1 MYLNG
6 LIALYLLNSNDPLP
20 ATNKA
25 ALIKAEQTK
34 LLFHALPVAM
44 MASVINAL
52 ILVFIQW
59 GIIER
64 AVLLTWLAVFL
75 LLTAARLLLAY
86 AYNKNASK
94 DTGSDSWATWFIMGA
109 IGSGFAWGSTAI
121 WLFPADQVGHQLFLV
136 IVLAGTCAG
145 ASTSLSFLRTPIII
159 YLLAILTPLAI
170 QFLLLGDKLS
180 VAMGIMV
187 ILFFIMVLA
196 SSMRIY
202 RNTEQNISLRIEA
215 YFREQ
220 ALQESEE
227 KYHLIFD
234 SAPLGVV
241 HYDKNGVIT
250 EFNDRFVQ
258 ILGVNKNQLNN
269 LSLLYEVNDP
279 GLKEAIQKTLQGEYV
294 QYEGKSNAL
303 GGEQDKDVRIY
314 CRGIKSDNDE
324 FVGGVAIV
332 EDITEDKKVERLKS
346 EFVSTVSHELRTPLT
361 AIRGAVGLLNEG
373 VAGELSNEAR
383 KLTEISQ
390 ANTNR
395 LLMLIDDIL
404 DISKIELGELSF
416 DFKKL
421 DVRAFL
427 EEVTQTMEP
436 YARQHQV
443 KLVLKRNCYEVYINA
458 DHDRLMQVM
467 CNLLSNAVKFSPPRG
482 VVETSM
488 ECIAEGVKISVKDS
502 GPGIPQEFQ
511 GVIFDRFTQF
521 DSSDSRRTGG
531 TGLGLAITKALVEKH
546 KGRINFDTSKLG
558 TTFYIVLPR
567 DL

>member
-1 MYLNG
+1 
-6 LIALYLLNSNDPLP
+6 LYISNLNDPFP
-20 ATNKA
+20 DTDKA

-34 LLFHALPVAM
+34 LLFHALPVALV
-44 MASVINAL
+44 ASVINAL

-59 GIIER
+59 GIIEPDI
-64 AVLLTWLAVFL
+64 LISWLTVFL
-75 LLTAARLLLAY
+75 LLSSARLLLAY
-86 AYNKNASK
+86 AYNKTPTKDSK
-94 DTGSDSWATWFIMGA
+94 SENWANWFIVGA
-109 IGSGFAWGSTAI
+109 ISSGFAWGSTAV
-121 WLFPADQVGHQLFLV
+121 WLFPAEHVGHQLFLV

-145 ASTSLSFLRTPIII
+145 ASTSLSFLRMPIIV

-202 RNTEQNISLRIEA
+202 KNTEQNISLRIEA
-215 YFREQ
+215 YFRER

-250 EFNDRFVQ
+250 EFNDRFVH
-258 ILGVNKNQLNN
+258 ILGLNKNKLDN

-279 GLKEAIQKTLQGEYV
+279 NLKEAIQKSLQGEFS

-314 CRGIKSDNDE
+314 CRGIKSDSDE
-324 FVGGVAIV
+324 FIGGVAIV

-416 DFKKL
+416 DFKTL
-421 DVRAFL
+421 DVRELL
-427 EEVTQTMEP
+427 EEVVQTMEP

-443 KLVLKRNCYEVYINA
+443 KLVLNRNCFEVYIKA
-458 DHDRLMQVM
+458 DHDRMMQVM

-482 VVETSM
+482 TVEVSM
-488 ECIAEGVKISVKDS
+488 ECVTEGVRIAVKDS
-502 GPGIPQEFQ
+502 GPGIPPEFQ
-511 GVIFDRFTQF
+511 EVIFDRFTQF

-546 KGRINFDTSKLG
+546 NGRIGFDTSEAG
-558 TTFYIVLPR
+558 STFYLVLPR
-567 DL
+567 ELV

>member
-1 MYLNG
+1 
-6 LIALYLLNSNDPLP
+6 
-20 ATNKA
+20 
-25 ALIKAEQTK
+25 
-34 LLFHALPVAM
+34 
-44 MASVINAL
+44 MASVVNAL
-52 ILVFIQW
+52 ILVFVQW
-59 GIIER
+59 GVIEPR
-64 AVLLTWLAVFL
+64 VLILWLVLFL
-75 LLTAARLLLAY
+75 LITTVRALLAY
-86 AYNKNASK
+86 GYNRTADKNHK
-94 DTGSDSWATWFIMGA
+94 VDRWMSWFVLGA
-109 IGSGFAWGSTAI
+109 VVSGFAWGATAV
-121 WLFPADQVGHQLFLV
+121 WLFPANNVGHQLFLV

-145 ASTSLSFLRTPIII
+145 ASTSLSFLRVPIIA

-187 ILFFIMVLA
+187 ILFFIMVLS

-215 YFREQ
+215 HFREQ

-258 ILGVNKNQLNN
+258 ILGVDKSQLDN
-269 LSLLYEVNDP
+269 LSLLYEVKDQK
-279 GLKEAIQKTLQGEYV
+279 LKDTIQNTLNGEFS

-303 GGEQDKDVRIY
+303 GGEQDKDLRIY
-314 CRGIKSDNDE
+314 CRGIKSENDE
-324 FVGGVAIV
+324 FIGGVAIV
-332 EDITEDKKVERLKS
+332 EDITEDKRVERLKS

-373 VAGELSNEAR
+373 VAGELSTEAR
-383 KLTEISQ
+383 KLTAISQ
-390 ANTNR
+390 ENTNR

-416 DFKKL
+416 EFDKL
-421 DVRAFL
+421 DVREFL
-427 EEVTQTMEP
+427 EEVVRTMEP

-443 KLVLKRNCYEVYINA
+443 KLVLKRHCYAVNINA
-458 DHDRLMQVM
+458 DHDRLMQIM
-467 CNLLSNAVKFSPPRG
+467 CNLLSNAVKFSPPRDT
-482 VVETSM
+482 VEISM
-488 ECIAEGVKISVKDS
+488 DCVADGVKISVKDS

-511 GVIFDRFTQF
+511 DVIFDRFTQF

-546 KGRINFDTSKLG
+546 HGRINFETSKYG
-558 TTFYIVLPR
+558 TTFYVILPR
-567 DL
+567 D

>member
-1 MYLNG
+1 MHLS
-6 LIALYLLNSNDPLP
+6 NSNEPF
-20 ATNKA
+20 THSVKA
-25 ALIKAEQTK
+25 ALIKAEQTN
-34 LLFHALPVAM
+34 LLFHALPMAIA
-44 MASVINAL
+44 ASVINAL

-59 GIIER
+59 GTIEKGN
-64 AVLLTWLAVFL
+64 LLTWLTVFL

-86 AYNKNASK
+86 AYNRHSSKNSEN
-94 DTGSDSWATWFIMGA
+94 DNWANWFIVGA
-109 IGSGFAWGSTAI
+109 ISSGFAWGSTAV
-121 WLFPADQVGHQLFLV
+121 WLFPAEDVSHQLFLV

-145 ASTSLSFLRTPIII
+145 ASASLSFLRTPIIAF
-159 YLLAILTPLAI
+159 LLAILTPLAT
-170 QFLLLGDKLS
+170 QFFLLGDTLS
-180 VAMGIMV
+180 IAMGVMV
-187 ILFFIMVLA
+187 ILFFVMLVA

-202 RNTEQNISLRIEA
+202 KNTEQNISLRIDA
-215 YFREQ
+215 HIREQ
-220 ALQESEE
+220 ALRESEE

-250 EFNDRFVQ
+250 EFNDRFAH
-258 ILGVNKNQLNN
+258 ILGVNKNRLEN

-279 GLKEAIQKTLQGEYV
+279 KLKETIQKTLQGEFT

-303 GGEQDKDVRIY
+303 GGEQGKDVRIY
-314 CRGIKSDNDE
+314 CRGIMGEHGE
-324 FVGGVAIV
+324 FIGGVAIV
-332 EDITEDKKVERLKS
+332 EDITEDKRIERLKS

-373 VAGELSNEAR
+373 VAGKLSDEAR

-421 DVRAFL
+421 DIRGFL
-427 EEVTQTMEP
+427 EDVVQTMDP

-458 DHDRLMQVM
+458 DYDRLMQVM

-482 VVETSM
+482 VVDIAM
-488 ECIAEGVKISVKDS
+488 ECIADGVKISVKDT
-502 GPGIPQEFQ
+502 GPGIPKEFQ
-511 GVIFDRFTQF
+511 EVIFDRFTQF

-546 KGRINFDTSKLG
+546 NGRIAFDTSKNG

-567 DL
+567 N

>member
-1 MYLNG
+1 M
-6 LIALYLLNSNDPLP
+6 YLLNSNEPFPD
-20 ATNKA
+20 TNKA

-44 MASVINAL
+44 MASIINAL

-59 GIIER
+59 GIIEQR
-64 AVLLTWLAVFL
+64 ILLTWLGIFL
-75 LLTAARLLLAY
+75 GLSVARLLLAY

-94 DTGSDSWATWFIMGA
+94 DIGSDNWARWFIMGA
-109 IGSGFAWGSTAI
+109 VASGFTWGSTAV
-121 WLFPADQVGHQLFLV
+121 WLFPADEVGHQLFLV

-145 ASTSLSFLRTPIII
+145 ASTSLSFLRTPIIV

-170 QFLLLGDKLS
+170 QFLLLGDQLS

-187 ILFFIMVLA
+187 ILFFVMVLA

-250 EFNDRFVQ
+250 EFNDRFAH
-258 ILGVNKNQLNN
+258 ILGVNNNQLSN

-279 GLKEAIQKTLQGEYV
+279 KLKETIQKTLQGEFS

-303 GGEQDKDVRIY
+303 GGVQDKDVRIY
-314 CRGIKSDNDE
+314 CRGIRSDNGE
-324 FVGGVAIV
+324 FIGGVAIV

-416 DFKKL
+416 DFKRL
-421 DVRAFL
+421 EVRGFL
-427 EEVTQTMEP
+427 EEVVQTMDP

-443 KLVLKRNCYEVYINA
+443 KLVSKRNCYEVYINA
-458 DHDRLMQVM
+458 DHDRLMQIM

-482 VVETSM
+482 VVEISM
-488 ECIAEGVKISVKDS
+488 ECVVEGVKISVKDS

-511 GVIFDRFTQF
+511 QVIFDRFTQF

-546 KGRINFDTSKLG
+546 KGRIAFDTSKMG

>member
-1 MYLNG
+1 
-6 LIALYLLNSNDPLP
+6 
-20 ATNKA
+20 
-25 ALIKAEQTK
+25 
-34 LLFHALPVAM
+34 
-44 MASVINAL
+44 MASIVNAL
-52 ILVFIQW
+52 ILVFVQW
-59 GIIER
+59 GIIETQ
-64 AVLLTWLAVFL
+64 VLILWLVLFL
-75 LLTAARLLLAY
+75 VLTAGRLLLAY
-86 AYNKNASK
+86 GYHKHAK
-94 DTGSDSWATWFIMGA
+94 ATANVDNWMNWFVLGA
-109 IGSGFAWGSTAI
+109 IASGIAWGATAI
-121 WLFPADQVGHQLFLV
+121 WLFPVNNVGHQVFLV

-145 ASTSLSFLRTPIII
+145 ASTSLSFLRLPIIAFLI
-159 YLLAILTPLAI
+159 AILTPLAI

-187 ILFFIMVLA
+187 VLFFIMVLA

-215 YFREQ
+215 HFREQ

-258 ILGVNKNQLNN
+258 ILGVNKNQLEN
-269 LSLLYEVNDP
+269 LSLLDEVKDP
-279 GLKEAIQKTLQGEYV
+279 NLKEAIQNTLNGDFS
-294 QYEGKSNAL
+294 QYEGKSNVL
-303 GGEQDKDVRIY
+303 GGDQNKDLRIY
-314 CRGIKSDNDE
+314 CRGIKSDDDE
-324 FVGGVAIV
+324 FIGGVAIV
-332 EDITEDKKVERLKS
+332 EDITEDKRVERLKS

-373 VAGELSNEAR
+373 VAGELSSEAR
-383 KLTEISQ
+383 KLTAISQ
-390 ANTNR
+390 ENTNR

-416 DFKKL
+416 EFKKL
-421 DVRAFL
+421 DVREFL
-427 EEVTQTMEP
+427 EEVVRTMEP

-443 KLVLKRNCYEVYINA
+443 KLVLKRHCYAVHINA
-458 DHDRLMQVM
+458 DHDRLMQIM
-467 CNLLSNAVKFSPPRG
+467 CNLLSNAVKFSPPRDT
-482 VVETSM
+482 VEIAM
-488 ECIAEGVKISVKDS
+488 ECVADGVKLSVKDS

-511 GVIFDRFTQF
+511 AVIYDRFTQF

-546 KGRINFDTSKLG
+546 HGRIDFDTSQYG
-558 TTFYIVLPR
+558 TTFYVVLPR
-567 DL
+567 D

>member
-1 MYLNG
+1 
-6 LIALYLLNSNDPLP
+6 LYISNSNDLFP
-20 ATNKA
+20 ASNKT

-52 ILVFIQW
+52 ILVFVQW
-59 GIIER
+59 EVIENSY
-64 AVLLTWLAVFL
+64 LLVWLGAFL
-75 LLTAARLLLAY
+75 LITAARLLLAY
-86 AYNKNASK
+86 GYNKSSGKIESSEN
-94 DTGSDSWATWFIMGA
+94 WATWFIMGA
-109 IGSGFAWGSTAI
+109 IISGFAWGATAV
-121 WLFPADQVGHQLFLV
+121 WLFPPDKVGHQLFLV

-145 ASTSLSFLRTPIII
+145 ASTSLSFLRTPIIV

-170 QFLLLGDKLS
+170 QFLMLGDKLS
-180 VAMGIMV
+180 VAMGIMT
-187 ILFFIMVLA
+187 ILFFVMVLA

-202 RNTEQNISLRIEA
+202 KNTEQNISLRIEA

-250 EFNDRFVQ
+250 EYNDGFAS
-258 ILGVNKNQLNN
+258 IIGTNENKLNN
-269 LSLLYEVNDP
+269 LSLIDDVNDP
-279 GLKEAIQKTLQGEYV
+279 KLREAIQETLQGEFS
-294 QYEGKSNAL
+294 QYEGKSKSL
-303 GGEQDKDVRIY
+303 GGKQDKDLRIY
-314 CRGIKSDNDE
+314 CRGIKSDKGE

-332 EDITEDKKVERLKS
+332 EDITEDKRVERMKS

-373 VAGELSNEAR
+373 VAGELSTEAR

-416 DFKKL
+416 EFKKL
-421 DVRAFL
+421 DVRGFL
-427 EEVTQTMEP
+427 EEVVKTMEP

-443 KLVLKRNCYEVYINA
+443 KLVLKRNCYDVYINA
-458 DHDRLMQVM
+458 DHDRLMQIM

-482 VVETSM
+482 AVEISM
-488 ECIAEGVKISVKDS
+488 DCVAEGVKICVKDS
-502 GPGIPQEFQ
+502 GPGIPKEFQ
-511 GVIFDRFTQF
+511 EVIFDRFTQF

-531 TGLGLAITKALVEKH
+531 TGLGLSIAKALVEKH
-546 KGRINFDTSKLG
+546 NGRIDFDTSEQG
-558 TTFYIVLPR
+558 TSFYIVLPR
-567 DL
+567 E

>member
-1 MYLNG
+1 MYISNL
-6 LIALYLLNSNDPLP
+6 NDPFP
-20 ATNKA
+20 DTDKA

-34 LLFHALPVAM
+34 LLFHALPVALV
-44 MASVINAL
+44 ASVINAL

-59 GIIER
+59 GIIEPDI
-64 AVLLTWLAVFL
+64 LISWLTVFL
-75 LLTAARLLLAY
+75 LLSSARLLLAY
-86 AYNKNASK
+86 AYNKTPTKDSK
-94 DTGSDSWATWFIMGA
+94 SENWANWFIIGA
-109 IGSGFAWGSTAI
+109 ISSGFAWGSTAV
-121 WLFPADQVGHQLFLV
+121 WLFPAEQVGHQLFLV

-145 ASTSLSFLRTPIII
+145 ASTSLSFLRLPIVV

-202 RNTEQNISLRIEA
+202 KNTEQNISLRIEA
-215 YFREQ
+215 YFRER

-250 EFNDRFVQ
+250 EFNDRFVH
-258 ILGVNKNQLNN
+258 ILGLNKNKLDN

-279 GLKEAIQKTLQGEYV
+279 KLKEAIQKTLEGEFS

-416 DFKKL
+416 DFKTL
-421 DVRAFL
+421 DVRELL
-427 EEVTQTMEP
+427 EEVIQTMEP

-443 KLVLKRNCYEVYINA
+443 KLVLKRNCFEVYIKA
-458 DHDRLMQVM
+458 DHDRMMQVM
-467 CNLLSNAVKFSPPRG
+467 CNLLSNAVKFSPLRG
-482 VVETSM
+482 TVEVSM
-488 ECIAEGVKISVKDS
+488 ECVAEGVRIAVKDS
-502 GPGIPQEFQ
+502 GPGVPPEFQ
-511 GVIFDRFTQF
+511 EVIFDRFTQF

-546 KGRINFDTSKLG
+546 NGRIGFDTSEEG
-558 TTFYIVLPR
+558 STFYLVLPR
-567 DL
+567 ELVVVG